1 MDLGISG
8 KVAVVAASSK
18 GLGRA
23 SAEALA
29 AEGCKVVMCARS
41 ADVLADAART
51 IEEAGGAA
59 LAVPLD
65 ITEADAPQRLVDAA
79 IAEYGRLDIIVPNAG
94 GPPPGRALD
103 VTDEQLLA
111 AVNANLLASIRLV
124 RAGLPHLEAQGWG
137 RICMITSYTVKQPA
151 PFLALSNVAR
161 TGLWAWTK
169 TAAADLF
176 PKGITVN
183 MAAPGPHATDRMKQL
198 ARGAGGSPQSATG
211 SMGDPGDFGK
221 VVAFLCS
228 EPAKFISGVA
238 LNVDGASVTG
248 LL

>member
-1 MDLGISG
+1 MDLGIDG
-8 KVAVVAASSK
+8 RVAVVAASSK

-29 AEGCKVVMCARS
+29 AEGCKVVLCARN
-41 ADVLADAART
+41 DAEVRAVAEP
-51 IEEAGGAA
+51 IGGLA
-59 LAVPLD
+59 LALD
-65 ITEADAPQRLVDAA
+65 ITEPDSPQRLVDAA
-79 IAEYGRLDIIVPNAG
+79 ISTYGRLDIVVPNAG

-103 VTDEQLLA
+103 VTDEQIEA

-124 RAGLPHLEAQGWG
+124 RAALPHLEAQSWG

-151 PFLALSNVAR
+151 PTLALSNLAR

-183 MAAPGPHATDRMKQL
+183 MAAPGLHATDRVKQL
-198 ARGAGGSPQSATG
+198 GGGTISGPI
-211 SMGDPGDFGK
+211 GDPADFGK
-221 VVAFLCS
+221 IVAFLCS

-238 LNVDGASVTG
+238 VNVDGAAVTG

>member
-1 MDLGISG
+1 MDLGIAG
-8 KVAVVAASSK
+8 RVAIVAASSK

-29 AEGCKVVMCARS
+29 AEGCKVVMCSRN
-41 ADVLADAART
+41 ADALRAAADP
-51 IEEAGGAA
+51 IGA
-59 LAVPLD
+59 LAVPMD
-65 ITEADAPQRLVDAA
+65 ITEPDAPQRLVDAA
-79 IAEYGRLDIIVPNAG
+79 LAEHGRVDIIVPNAG

-103 VTDEQLLA
+103 VTDEQVLA
-111 AVNANLLASIRLV
+111 AVNANLLATIRLV
-124 RAGLPHLEAQGWG
+124 RSALPHLEAQAWG

-151 PFLALSNVAR
+151 PGLALSNVAR

-169 TAAADLF
+169 TAAVDLL
-176 PKGITVN
+176 PKGITLN

-198 ARGAGGSPQSATG
+198 SGAVSTDG
-211 SMGDPGDFGK
+211 MGDPGDFGQ

-228 EPAKFISGVA
+228 EPAKFITGVA
-238 LNVDGASVTG
+238 LNVDGGAVAG

>member
-1 MDLGISG
+1 MDLGIRDR
-8 KVAVVAASSK
+8 VAIVAASSK

-29 AEGCKVVMCARS
+29 AEGCKVVVCSRNA
-41 ADVLADAART
+41 
-51 IEEAGGAA
+51 EELRAVAGPIGA

-65 ITEADAPQRLVDAA
+65 VTEPDAPQRLVDAA
-79 IAEYGRLDIIVPNAG
+79 MAEFGRLDIVVPNAG
-94 GPPPGRALD
+94 GPPPARALD
-103 VTDEQLLA
+103 ITDEQIDA
-111 AVNANLLASIRLV
+111 AVNANLTSSIRLI
-124 RAGLPHLEAQGWG
+124 RSALPHLEAQSWG

-151 PFLALSNVAR
+151 PALALSNLAR

-169 TAAADLF
+169 TAALDLF
-176 PKGITVN
+176 PKGITIN

-198 ARGAGGSPQSATG
+198 SGAMSTDG
-211 SMGDPGDFGK
+211 MGDPADFGK

-228 EPAKFISGVA
+228 EPARFISGVA
-238 LNVDGASVTG
+238 LNVDGGAVTG

>member
-1 MDLGISG
+1 MDLGIEG
-8 KVAVVAASSK
+8 RVAVVAASSK

-29 AEGCKVVMCARS
+29 AEGCKVVLCARNG
-41 ADVLADAART
+41 AEVRAAAEP
-51 IEEAGGAA
+51 IGGLA
-59 LAVPLD
+59 LALD

-79 IAEYGRLDIIVPNAG
+79 ISTYGRLDIVVPNAG

-103 VTDEQLLA
+103 ITDEQVEA

-124 RAGLPHLEAQGWG
+124 RAALPHLEAQSWG

-151 PFLALSNVAR
+151 PTLALSNLAR

-183 MAAPGPHATDRMKQL
+183 MAAPGLHATDRVKQL
-198 ARGAGGSPQSATG
+198 GGGTVSGPI
-211 SMGDPGDFGK
+211 GDPADFGK

-238 LNVDGASVTG
+238 VNVDGAAVTG

>member
-1 MDLGISG
+1 MDLGIRDR
-8 KVAVVAASSK
+8 VAIVAASSK

-29 AEGCKVVMCARS
+29 AEGCAVVLCGRTATTLVE
-41 ADVLADAART
+41 ATDA
-51 IEEAGGAA
+51 IEAAGGRAIAVQLDVTEPGAAVELVQAA
-59 LAVPLD
+59 LR
-65 ITEADAPQRLVDAA
+65 QF
-79 IAEYGRLDIIVPNAG
+79 GRLDIIVPNAG

-103 VTDEQLLA
+103 ITDEQILA
-111 AVNANLLASIRLV
+111 AVNANLLASVRLV
-124 RAGLPHLEAQGWG
+124 RAALPHLEAQGWG
-137 RICMITSYTVKQPA
+137 RICMITSYSVKQPM
-151 PFLALSNVAR
+151 PGLALSNVAR

-176 PKGITVN
+176 PKGITLN
-183 MAAPGPHATDRMKQL
+183 MAAPGPHATDRMKEL
-198 ARGAGGSPQSATG
+198 GGGRTDG
-211 SMGDPGDFGK
+211 MGDPGDFGK

>member
-1 MDLGISG
+1 MDLGIRDR
-8 KVAVVAASSK
+8 VAVVAASSK

-29 AEGCKVVMCARS
+29 AEGCKVVLCARN
-41 ADVLADAART
+41 ADEVRAAAEPIGGVGLA
-51 IEEAGGAA
+51 
-59 LAVPLD
+59 LD
-65 ITEADAPQRLVDAA
+65 ITQPDAPQQLVDAA
-79 IAEYGRLDIIVPNAG
+79 LEHYGRLDIVVPNAG

-103 VTDEQLLA
+103 VTDEQLFA
-111 AVNANLLASIRLV
+111 AFEANCVASIRLV
-124 RAGLPHLEAQGWG
+124 RASLPHLQAQSWG
-137 RICMITSYTVKQPA
+137 RICFITSYTVKQPA

-176 PKGITVN
+176 PQGITVN
-183 MAAPGPHATDRMKQL
+183 MAAPGSHATDRMKQL
-198 ARGAGGSPQSATG
+198 GGGSTEG
-211 SMGDPGDFGK
+211 MGDPGDFGK

-228 EPAKFISGVA
+228 EPARYISGVA
-238 LNVDGASVTG
+238 VNVDGAAVTG

>member
-1 MDLGISG
+1 MELGIAG
-8 KVAVVAASSK
+8 RVAIVAASSK

-29 AEGCKVVMCARS
+29 AEGCKVVMCSRN
-41 ADVLADAART
+41 ADELRAAAEP
-51 IEEAGGAA
+51 IGA
-59 LAVPLD
+59 LAVPMD
-65 ITEADAPQRLVDAA
+65 ITEPDAPQRLVDAA
-79 IAEYGRLDIIVPNAG
+79 LAEHGRLDIVVPNAG

-103 VTDEQLLA
+103 ITDEQVVA
-111 AVNANLLASIRLV
+111 AVNANLLATIRLV
-124 RAGLPHLEAQGWG
+124 RSARPHLEAQAWG

-151 PFLALSNVAR
+151 PGLALSNVAR

-169 TAAADLF
+169 TAAVDLL
-176 PKGITVN
+176 PLGITLN

-198 ARGAGGSPQSATG
+198 AGAVSADG
-211 SMGDPGDFGK
+211 MGDPADFGK

-228 EPAKFISGVA
+228 EPAKFITGVA
-238 LNVDGASVTG
+238 LNVDGGAVAG

>member
-1 MDLGISG
+1 MDLGI
-8 KVAVVAASSK
+8 KDRVAIVAASSK

-29 AEGCKVVMCARS
+29 ADGCKVVMCARN
-41 ADVLADAART
+41 ADELAAAAEP
-51 IEEAGGAA
+51 IGGV
-59 LAVPLD
+59 AVPLD
-65 ITEADAPQRLVDAA
+65 VTEPDAPQRLVDVAL
-79 IAEYGRLDIIVPNAG
+79 EHFGRLDIVVPNAG

-103 VTDEQLLA
+103 ITDEQILA
-111 AVNANLLASIRLV
+111 AVNANLLSSIRLV
-124 RAGLPHLEAQGWG
+124 RAALPHLEAQAWG
-137 RICMITSYTVKQPA
+137 RICMITSYSVKQPM
-151 PFLALSNVAR
+151 PGLALSNVAR

-169 TAAADLF
+169 TAAADLIA
-176 PKGITVN
+176 KGITVN
-183 MAAPGPHATDRMKQL
+183 MSAPGPHATDRMRQL
-198 ARGAGGSPQSATG
+198 GGGRTEG
-211 SMGDPGDFGK
+211 GIEGGIEGMGDPADFGR

>member
-1 MDLGISG
+1 MDLGIRDR
-8 KVAVVAASSK
+8 VAIVAASSK

-29 AEGCKVVMCARS
+29 AEGCAVVLCGRTATTLVE
-41 ADVLADAART
+41 ATDA
-51 IEEAGGAA
+51 IEAAGGRAIAVQLDVTEPGAAVELVQAA
-59 LAVPLD
+59 LR
-65 ITEADAPQRLVDAA
+65 QF
-79 IAEYGRLDIIVPNAG
+79 GRLDIVVPNAG

-103 VTDEQLLA
+103 ITDEQIVA
-111 AVNANLLASIRLV
+111 AVNANLLASVRLV
-124 RAGLPHLEAQGWG
+124 RAAHPHLEANGWG
-137 RICMITSYTVKQPA
+137 RICMITSYSVKQPM
-151 PFLALSNVAR
+151 PGLALSNVAR

-176 PKGITVN
+176 PKRITVN

-198 ARGAGGSPQSATG
+198 GGGSTSG
-211 SMGDPGDFGK
+211 MGDPGDFGK

>member
-1 MDLGISG
+1 MDLGIDG
-8 KVAVVAASSK
+8 RVAIVAASSK

-29 AEGCKVVMCARS
+29 AEGCKVVMCARN
-41 ADVLADAART
+41 ADALRAAADG
-51 IEEAGGAA
+51 IGAV
-59 LAVPLD
+59 AVPLD
-65 ITEADAPQRLVDAA
+65 FTEADAPQRLVDVALQTF
-79 IAEYGRLDIIVPNAG
+79 GRLDIIVPNAG

-103 VTDEQLLA
+103 ITDEQILA
-111 AVNANLLASIRLV
+111 AVNANLLSSIRLA
-124 RAGLPHLEAQGWG
+124 RAALPHLEAQQWG
-137 RICMITSYTVKQPA
+137 RICMITSYTIKQPMGV
-151 PFLALSNVAR
+151 LALSNVAR

-176 PKGITVN
+176 PMGITVN
-183 MAAPGPHATDRMKQL
+183 MAAPGPHATDRMKEL
-198 ARGAGGSPQSATG
+198 GGGSG
-211 SMGDPGDFGK
+211 STAGMGAPSDFGK

-238 LNVDGASVTG
+238 LNVDGAAVTG

>member
-1 MDLGISG
+1 MDLGIRDR
-8 KVAVVAASSK
+8 VAIVAASSK

-29 AEGCKVVMCARS
+29 SEGCKVVLCSRNPDELRAA
-41 ADVLADAART
+41 ADS
-51 IEEAGGAA
+51 IGG

-65 ITEADAPQRLVDAA
+65 ITEPDAPQRLVDAA
-79 IAEYGRLDIIVPNAG
+79 IAEFGRVDIVVPNAG

-103 VTDEQLLA
+103 VSDEQILA
-111 AVNANLLASIRLV
+111 AVNANLLSSIRLV
-124 RAGLPHLEAQGWG
+124 RSALPHLEAQAWG

-151 PFLALSNVAR
+151 PVLALSNVAR

-169 TAAADLF
+169 TAAVDLL
-176 PKGITVN
+176 PLGITLN

-198 ARGAGGSPQSATG
+198 GGGTG
-211 SMGDPGDFGK
+211 EGMGDPADFGK

-228 EPAKFISGVA
+228 EPARFITGVA
-238 LNVDGASVTG
+238 LNVDGGAVAG